1 MNAQAGAHVSVVIV
15 NWNGK
20 HYLKPCLDS
29 VLHQSHEPYDVYV
42 VDNASTDG
50 STEFVRQNYAAEIK
64 SGKLKLVQSEKNRGI
79 AEGNN
84 VGIRLA
90 LKNPNA
96 KYVATLNADTIVKE
110 DWLEQL
116 LKAAE
121 KDGEIGMCQG
131 KILLIDKKKIDSTGW
146 LFYRSATWW
155 DRGEGETDSGQ
166 YDSKREIFGVCSAA
180 ALFKREMLEDV
191 AIDGEYFDSDF
202 FGYVDDTDL
211 SVRGRLRGWSSVYEP
226 NAVVYHHRGG
236 TTGASSKF
244 VIYQTG
250 RNDLLMIFRT
260 VPTKFIIKNLPLIL
274 LSQTGEV
281 YVHKK
286 HLPLILKAK
295 LDAAL
300 MFKKMWAKRRKF
312 LGKGVKL
319 DLNDATEKRLLPPV
333 SAVPSWL

>member
-1 MNAQAGAHVSVVIV
+1 MTEQANLHVSIVIV

-20 HYLKPCLDS
+20 HFLKPCLDS
-29 VLHQSHEPYDVYV
+29 VMRQSHESYDICL

-50 STEFVRQNYAAEIK
+50 SAEFVKQNYASEMD
-64 SGKLKLVQSEKNRGI
+64 SGKLKLVQNEKNRGI

-90 LKNPNA
+90 LKNPDT
-96 KYVATLNADTIVKE
+96 KYVATLNADTVVKE

-121 KDGEIGMCQG
+121 KDGKIGMCQG
-131 KILLIDKKKIDSTGW
+131 KILLMDKKKIDSTGW

-155 DRGEGETDSGQ
+155 DRGEGEIDSGQ

-191 AIDGEYFDSDF
+191 AIDNEYFDSDF

-211 SVRGRLRGWSSVYEP
+211 SVRGRLRGWGCVYASE
-226 NAVVYHHRGG
+226 AIVYHHRGG

-250 RNDLLMIFRT
+250 RNDLLMVFKT
-260 VPTKFIIKNLPLIL
+260 LPAGFVLKNLPLVLI
-274 LSQTGEV
+274 SQAGEV
-281 YVHKK
+281 YVHEK
-286 HLPLILKAK
+286 HMPLILRSK
-295 LDAAL
+295 LDAVL

-312 LGKGVKL
+312 LGKGIKL
-319 DLNDATEKRLLPPV
+319 DLNDASEKRLLPPV